1 MSNAILSRKKKKS
14 FIDKSAQRQA
24 RRLLRFLSKHKESV
38 SPLLILTHDYPDP
51 DSLASAL
58 ALQYIAER
66 SYGIQSKI
74 VYGGIIGR
82 MENKFM
88 VSILKMPVYKLKP
101 GDFSKYEH
109 FALLDTQP
117 GFKNNSFPIN
127 KRATIIIDQ
136 HPSVSRPNAKF
147 SIVDTECGATSVIL
161 TNALLLTHL
170 EIPVRIATALAY
182 GILSDTLNLY
192 RANRADIIQTYLEIL
207 PHCDLKVL
215 ARIQNPSRSRKFFV
229 TLAKSIDQA
238 VVRRGLIIAHL
249 GHVETPDLV
258 SQTADFLLTYKGR
271 NWALCTGRFKNKL
284 HVSLRSNLPNVE
296 AGEVLRDIFANR
308 GEAGGWGGIA
318 GGSFEVS
325 KSLSELIWE
334 GAEFALVERL
344 LRRLRIPIKGD
355 FYAPFKQK
363 ES

>member
-1 MSNAILSRKKKKS
+1 MTVTIRQKKKKKP
-14 FIDKSAQRQA
+14 IIEKSAERHA
-24 RRLLRFLSKHKESV
+24 RRLLRFLSKHKETI

-51 DSLASAL
+51 DSLASAIS
-58 ALQYIAER
+58 LQYLAER
-66 SYGIQSKI
+66 YFGIQSKI

-82 MENKFM
+82 MENRSM
-88 VSILKMPVYKLKP
+88 VTILKMPVYRLKP

-117 GFKNNSFPIN
+117 GFKNNSFPTN

-136 HPSVSRPNAKF
+136 HPSVSKPNSKF
-147 SIVDTECGATSVIL
+147 CVVDTECGATSVIL
-161 TNALLLTHL
+161 ANALLLTRG

-182 GILSDTLNLY
+182 GILSDTLNLH

-215 ARIQNPSRSRKFFV
+215 ARIQNPARSRKFFV
-229 TLAKSIDQA
+229 TLSKSIQQA

-249 GHVETPDLV
+249 GIVESPDLV

-271 NWALCTGRFKNKL
+271 RWSLCTGRFKSKL

-296 AGEVLRDIFANR
+296 AGEILRDIFANR

-325 KSLSELIWE
+325 KSVSELIWE

-344 LRRLRIPIKGD
+344 LKRLRIPIKGE
-355 FYAPFKQK
+355 FYSPFKQK
-363 ES
+363 E